1 MNKLLLL
8 LLLNSTSLTSF
19 CQVTYPYQDIKL
31 EKQSDYT
38 ETEPLALSAATFLL
52 TTPFAEVDTDR
63 ANALRF
69 LSKWMTGT
77 KDYSFYLQ
85 GVAENIRDDV
95 NVLSLFIAAMVK
107 YSLEHKEVTSS
118 LTVEQNACK
127 LVLAYCDNAANNFKL
142 KKKIRKRLENN

>member
-19 CQVTYPYQDIKL
+19 CQVAYPYQDIKL